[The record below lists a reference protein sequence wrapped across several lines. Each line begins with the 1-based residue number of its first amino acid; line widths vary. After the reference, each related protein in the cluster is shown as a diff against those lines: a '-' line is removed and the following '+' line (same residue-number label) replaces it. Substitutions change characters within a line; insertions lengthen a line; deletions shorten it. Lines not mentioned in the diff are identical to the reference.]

1 MPSYK
6 NDLPDQEYLDSI
18 KKHTD
23 KETNKVNLALVAKDF
38 GYASGKSFQKNQR
51 PLPLRRPP
59 PKWPRLPPKPKETK
73 IPEAEKSVMDIVSE
87 HLKAYSD
94 KIAAEKKGKSSEE
107 DKKKKKKQA

>member
-1 MPSYK
+1 
-6 NDLPDQEYLDSI
+6 
-18 KKHTD
+18 
-23 KETNKVNLALVAKDF
+23 VAR
-38 GYASGKSFQKNQR
+38 A
-51 PLPLRRPP
+51 
-59 PKWPRLPPKPKETK
+59 PPKPKETK